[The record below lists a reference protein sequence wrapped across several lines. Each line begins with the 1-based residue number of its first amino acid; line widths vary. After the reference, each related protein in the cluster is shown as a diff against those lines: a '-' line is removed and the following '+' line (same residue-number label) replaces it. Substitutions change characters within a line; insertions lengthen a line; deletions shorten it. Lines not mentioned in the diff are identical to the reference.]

1 MGIVARHDRR
11 GDTLRRSSE
20 SLKGNGMVV
29 SSISVCSLL
38 ALLCVA
44 AGTSA
49 SAADTFEV
57 TEQPGTLVF
66 SLNGQEIAA
75 YMYADAEVLRPFLAN
90 VRTRSGTPVTRPH
103 PPRQGIDA
111 DDHADMHPGMWLAF
125 GDISGEDYWRNRGS
139 IVHERFLKPPL
150 AGPGVL
156 RFATRSGLLTAEGA
170 RLATMDTS
178 LRLRARPHGWAV
190 DWTAVF
196 SCDSEEIV
204 FGDQEEMGFAAR
216 MATPLTETNGGRI
229 TSSSGLSSAADTWGQ
244 PAAWCDTSGR
254 VDGRAVGI
262 TLIPDPANFR
272 ESWWHNRAY
281 GVFVAN
287 PFGRAAMQQGSP
299 SRVVVAAGKPLTL
312 RFTAVIHEG
321 EAYAIADEVEAI
333 GPLEATA
340 TDE

>member
-1 MGIVARHDRR
+1 MTIA
-11 GDTLRRSSE
+11 SST
-20 SLKGNGMVV
+20 
-29 SSISVCSLL
+29 SVFSLL
-38 ALLCVA
+38 ALLYAA

-49 SAADTFEV
+49 IAADTFEV
-57 TEQPGTLVF
+57 AEQPGTLVL
-66 SLNGQEIAA
+66 SLNGREIAS
-75 YMYADAEVLRPFLAN
+75 YVYADAEVLRPFLAN

-103 PPRQGIDA
+103 PPRTGIDA
-111 DDHADMHPGMWLAF
+111 DDHADMHPGIWLAF

-139 IVHERFLKPPL
+139 IVHERFLKPPQV
-150 AGPGVL
+150 GPPGVL
-156 RFATRSGLLTAEGA
+156 SFATRSGLLTADGA
-170 RLATMDTS
+170 RLATMDSS

-196 SCDSEEIV
+196 ACDSASLV

-229 TSSSGLSSAADTWGQ
+229 TSSSGLSSAAETWGQ
-244 PAAWCDTSGR
+244 PAAWCDTSGH

-299 SRVVVAAGKPLTL
+299 SRVVVAAGQSLTL

-321 EAYAIADEVEAI
+321 GTYAVADEVEAI
-333 GPLEATA
+333 GPLEVTA

>member
-1 MGIVARHDRR
+1 M
-11 GDTLRRSSE
+11 T
-20 SLKGNGMVV
+20 V
-29 SSISVCSLL
+29 SSISVFSFL
-38 ALLCVA
+38 AVLCVA

-49 SAADTFEV
+49 IAADTFEFA
-57 TEQPGTLVF
+57 EQPGALVL
-66 SLNGQEIAA
+66 SLNGRKIAS
-75 YMYADAEVLRPFLAN
+75 YVYADTEVLRPFLAN

-103 PPRQGIDA
+103 PPRKGIDA
-111 DDHADMHPGMWLAF
+111 DDHADMHPGIWLAF

-150 AGPGVL
+150 AGLGVL
-156 RFATRSGLLTAEGA
+156 NFATRSGLFTAEGA

-196 SCDSEEIV
+196 TCDSETIV

-229 TSSSGLSSAADTWGQ
+229 TSSSGLSSAAETWGQ

-254 VDGRAVGI
+254 IDGRVAGI

-272 ESWWHNRAY
+272 QSWWHNRAY

-299 SRVVVAAGKPLTL
+299 SRVVVTAGKPLTL

-321 EAYAIADEVEAI
+321 DTYAVSDEVEAI
-333 GPLEATA
+333 SRLEVTA

>member
-1 MGIVARHDRR
+1 M
-11 GDTLRRSSE
+11 
-20 SLKGNGMVV
+20 KV
-29 SSISVCSLL
+29 SSISVFSLF
-38 ALLCVA
+38 ALLCA
-44 AGTSA
+44 SAGTSVI
-49 SAADTFEV
+49 AADTFEV
-57 TEQPGTLVF
+57 AEQPGTLVL
-66 SLNGQEIAA
+66 SLNGREIAA
-75 YMYADAEVLRPFLAN
+75 YVYADADVLRPFLAN

-103 PPRQGIDA
+103 PPRTGIDA
-111 DDHADMHPGMWLAF
+111 DDHADMHPGIWLAF

-156 RFATRSGLLTAEGA
+156 SLTTRSGLLTAEGA

-196 SCDSEEIV
+196 ACDSESLV

-229 TSSSGLSSAADTWGQ
+229 TSSSGLSSAAETWGQ
-244 PAAWCDTSGR
+244 AAAWCDTSGR
-254 VDGRAVGI
+254 VDGRTVGI

-287 PFGRAAMQQGSP
+287 PFGRAAMRQGSP

-321 EAYAIADEVEAI
+321 EPYAVSDEVDAISPWEAN
-333 GPLEATA
+333 ATQQ
-340 TDE
+340 